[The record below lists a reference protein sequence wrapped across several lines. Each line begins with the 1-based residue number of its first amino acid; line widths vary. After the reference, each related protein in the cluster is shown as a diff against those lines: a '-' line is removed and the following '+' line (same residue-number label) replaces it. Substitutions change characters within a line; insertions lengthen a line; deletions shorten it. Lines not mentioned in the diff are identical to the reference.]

1 MACGNNSLFCNIISL
16 SESLVCMKTA
26 RLLTLDTLKT
36 RVYTQHR
43 HGQCEFCGSGS
54 LHSNWYRA
62 VEQSLGLP
70 LKRKQQCFEI
80 SLHAQQIQL
89 QNKILLNHICLFLCF
104 NLQMHSDT
112 QSDTKKS
119 FLNSNSFWLRL
130 AQIICT
136 KA

>member
-36 RVYTQHR
+36 PVYTQHR

-104 NLQMHSDT
+104 NLQMH
-112 QSDTKKS
+112 
-119 FLNSNSFWLRL
+119 
-130 AQIICT
+130 
-136 KA
+136 